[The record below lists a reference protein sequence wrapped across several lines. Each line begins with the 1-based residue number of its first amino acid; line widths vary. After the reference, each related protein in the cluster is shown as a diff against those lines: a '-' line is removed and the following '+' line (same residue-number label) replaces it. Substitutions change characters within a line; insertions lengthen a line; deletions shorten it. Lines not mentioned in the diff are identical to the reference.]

1 MFRYEIQF
9 LARARGDFERQMAA
23 VSAAPVAGR
32 LGFKSYF
39 FAGVKGLVVL
49 AESEADRQA
58 VLRAVPSFEVAGAW
72 EIPVAPE
79 RAARPAPVRRAA

>member
-9 LARARGDFERQMAA
+9 LARARGDFERQVAA

-39 FAGVKGLVVL
+39 FAGLKGLVVL
-49 AESEADRQA
+49 AESEADKRA
-58 VLRAVPSFEVAGAW
+58 VQRAVPEFEQAGSW
-72 EIPVAPE
+72 EIPVLPE
-79 RAARPAPVRRAA
+79 RAQRPHRLAA